1 MSRLDAPDVVVL
13 AVDDV
18 EENLV
23 ALEALLAQPGIRIL
37 RATSGTE
44 ALEELLRHDVALA
57 LIDVHMPG
65 MSGLEL
71 AELMRGSERT
81 RSVPI
86 IFLTADTAEHARV
99 FRGYEAGAVDFLVKP
114 IDPQLLR
121 SKVGVFVELCR
132 QRMQLAAQVEEH
144 RKLLRMSELLIG
156 VLGHDLRNPLNAIH
170 LAGEAL
176 LRVHPDDPTIARL
189 GGRIRSSSK
198 RMARLIAQLLDFAT
212 TRQGNLPVQ
221 PKDADLRQ
229 LAESALAE
237 FEQQPS
243 AGLRHEV
250 VGDPRG
256 TWDPDRILQLL
267 SNLLGNALQ
276 HGDPGVPIVLRIDG
290 RDPDVVHV
298 EIENG
303 GVLPD
308 NVRDDLFA
316 PFVRANA
323 GGGGAGLG
331 LYIVHHIARAH
342 GGEVA
347 AESGAGRTVFRAR
360 LPRHHP
366 STSGAWEDD
375 ATREGG

>member
-1 MSRLDAPDVVVL
+1 
-13 AVDDV
+13 
-18 EENLV
+18 
-23 ALEALLAQPGIRIL
+23 
-37 RATSGTE
+37 
-44 ALEELLRHDVALA
+44 
-57 LIDVHMPG
+57 MP
-65 MSGLEL
+65 
-71 AELMRGSERT
+71 RYR
-81 RSVPI
+81 
-86 IFLTADTAEHARV
+86 
-99 FRGYEAGAVDFLVKP
+99 
-114 IDPQLLR
+114 
-121 SKVGVFVELCR
+121 
-132 QRMQLAAQVEEH
+132 
-144 RKLLRMSELLIG
+144 
-156 VLGHDLRNPLNAIH
+156 
-170 LAGEAL
+170 
-176 LRVHPDDPTIARL
+176 
-189 GGRIRSSSK
+189 
-198 RMARLIAQLLDFAT
+198 
-212 TRQGNLPVQ
+212 
-221 PKDADLRQ
+221 
-229 LAESALAE
+229 AESALAE

-250 VGDPRG
+250 IGDPRG

-290 RDPDVVHV
+290 RDRDVVHV

-347 AESGAGRTVFRAR
+347 AESGGGRTVFRAR

-366 STSGAWEDD
+366 STSGAGED
-375 ATREGG
+375 APPREGG